1 MYWLSR
7 VAVEFVEGDEINS
20 MWKINPISFIVLVL
34 IGD

>member
-7 VAVEFVEGDEINS
+7 VAVGFVEGDEINS
-20 MWKINPISFIVLVL
+20 MWKINPISFIVLVV

>member
-7 VAVEFVEGDEINS
+7 VAVEFVEGDGINS
-20 MWKINPISFIVLVL
+20 MWKINPISFIVLVV